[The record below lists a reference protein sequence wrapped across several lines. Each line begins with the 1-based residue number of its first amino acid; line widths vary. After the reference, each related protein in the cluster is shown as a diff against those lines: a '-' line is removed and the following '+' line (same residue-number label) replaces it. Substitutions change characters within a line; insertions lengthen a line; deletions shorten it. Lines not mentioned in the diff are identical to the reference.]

1 MTKRKEF
8 ILKFLKLLLVLL
20 VLGLVGGI
28 VYGFIMLEKSPA
40 NDKTNSN
47 TNDNTST
54 TDSSTTPSS
63 NTKESISPNSN
74 VSPKPVTESY
84 TKQSSYASCHN
95 CGQCA
100 YTPPGYHR
108 YGSNTCDPTQD
119 ELPITMPDPNEGL
132 DPLNADPLWLSIQ
145 TGSAGCGTP
154 GRLNFC
160 Q

>member
-1 MTKRKEF
+1 MTKRKVF
-8 ILKFLKLLLVLL
+8 ILKLLLVLL
-20 VLGLVGGI
+20 VLGLLGGI
-28 VYGFIMLEKSPA
+28 IYGFIELEKKPA
-40 NDKTNSN
+40 P
-47 TNDNTST
+47 TST
-54 TDSSTTPSS
+54 AESTGTPSS
-63 NTKESISPNSN
+63 NTNSATHSAISDHSYPNDSR
-74 VSPKPVTESY
+74 KPVTESY
-84 TKQSSYASCHN
+84 TKQTSYASCHN
-95 CGQCA
+95 CGQCE